1 MLVSAKHDIL
11 RLHHHTK
18 NLLVLYAH
26 AVHFTAQLSCGIS
39 LYYGHQMSKVQW
51 NGLCHAQKLLT
62 KFKINDW
69 LAGMHK
75 L

>member
-1 MLVSAKHDIL
+1 MIL
-11 RLHHHTK
+11 KGRIIIPT
-18 NLLVLYAH
+18 NRLVLCAH
-26 AVHFTAQLSCGIS
+26 AVCFTSQLAGDIS
-39 LYYGHQMSKVQW
+39 LYYGHHL

-69 LAGMHK
+69 LTEMYK